1 MIGFT
6 GVISFE
12 SSADKLQSQAKKLK
26 SLLKSSLINSS
37 DFSSNNYF
45 LSLYDEDL
53 RGCESNNN
61 NFQYFVVGD
70 FYNDDF
76 CYSKKTSK
84 AEYLKK
90 VHHEKGIKACLNI
103 NGSYAFLIYDK
114 NKNTYFIGTDQHSF
128 IPVYYSKKNKSVFLS
143 WDISRILSI
152 ENVNYSLNFQSIFSG
167 LLFGGVSFNGET
179 RFNEVY
185 RLEPGALI
193 TIDKENLSIEKSEP
207 FYFKPSKTNESDLI
221 SDAAN
226 ALRNAV
232 QRRIKN
238 FDRVSIG
245 LTSGIDSR
253 LVLSAGIKDFQGEW
267 ISFTFGGEKCIDRDT
282 ASKLAKYFNI
292 KHVPIEVDDYSYLNY
307 DYDGVFYTGGASL
320 FQMGL
325 QIHLYA
331 TLKNNFQSQ
340 GLIEAPATGLLIG
353 GHLIP
358 GNIDQLKSK
367 DDLIKYYQEHV
378 FNFNKDLFL
387 GLFQKN
393 KLGDDYYDLTVEN
406 LSKSLSHMKNN
417 NLRDAHQSL
426 MFHERTKRWANY
438 NMINIL
444 YSHRPILPTYDLD
457 FLKILSTIPSKI
469 RENSSFRSKLLMH
482 IDEKASDFVY
492 DRWMQPAWLCPPYTL
507 EFEKIVKQ
515 IEDTQHKI
523 WFDSGKKIYLKSN
536 RFEANFL
543 EYIRVYPEYQKYFMN
558 LLLGDDSFLS
568 NSFLKRESLKSII
581 EAHISGKNDYHK
593 ILILLASAELTC
605 RIFEKNEMSNV
616 NHEFNY
622 FSNLEYIK

>member
-469 RENSSFRSKLLMH
+469 R
-482 IDEKASDFVY
+482 
-492 DRWMQPAWLCPPYTL
+492 
-507 EFEKIVKQ
+507 
-515 IEDTQHKI
+515 
-523 WFDSGKKIYLKSN
+523 
-536 RFEANFL
+536 
-543 EYIRVYPEYQKYFMN
+543 
-558 LLLGDDSFLS
+558 
-568 NSFLKRESLKSII
+568 
-581 EAHISGKNDYHK
+581 
-593 ILILLASAELTC
+593 
-605 RIFEKNEMSNV
+605 
-616 NHEFNY
+616 
-622 FSNLEYIK
+622 